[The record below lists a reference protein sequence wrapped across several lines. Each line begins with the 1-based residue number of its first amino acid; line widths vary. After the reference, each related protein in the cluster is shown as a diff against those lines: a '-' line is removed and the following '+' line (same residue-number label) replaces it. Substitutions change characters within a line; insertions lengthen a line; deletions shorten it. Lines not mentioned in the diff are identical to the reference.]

1 MNAGASSPGILLRK
15 NLALNER
22 RKSGEGEPPWAVRE
36 VMRFWADPRLPRTVR
51 PKRRPS

>member
-22 RKSGEGEPPWAVRE
+22 RKSAR
-36 VMRFWADPRLPRTVR
+36 AR
-51 PKRRPS
+51 PLGGS